1 MFARALFGDTTRA
14 SLRRIRHSPSTS
26 IANCTVRFVSFS
38 TVEDSTSDKQSSP
51 TTADG
56 DGEGPRQKMS
66 SVKISEVLKRK
77 VSEHM

>member
-38 TVEDSTSDKQSSP
+38 TVEDSTSDKQSSHTLP
-51 TTADG
+51 LMA
-56 DGEGPRQKMS
+56 M
-66 SVKISEVLKRK
+66 VKALVKRCPLSK
-77 VSEHM
+77 YRRF